1 MNYQNILK
9 KQTSIILVS
18 VIVMVLIILGV
29 SYSLFMQVDE
39 SNQVQVVE
47 SGTLVLSSTK
57 GNTITTNNLPL
68 SDAEGLGNEG
78 YTFSVQNKGTLGYL
92 YNLYVNNKA
101 SSNPLEY
108 EYIKISFDDGPAI
121 KLSEL
126 EVDSEKGIILLAN
139 DYIAPANTEGDV
151 KTHNIKVWID
161 EDAPTSIIGK
171 KILLQIDMY
180 GESFTPYQDNSGAS
194 IPELYSGLIPVTYD
208 SNNNNE
214 IIVADI
220 TSEWY
225 NYNNH
230 EWANAIL
237 IDRSNTEIKNK
248 YLNSD
253 GSYKS
258 GTQVDI
264 SDVLQMYVWVPRYKY
279 QLFNVEGAQTTAQ
292 MINVEF
298 ENNSTS
304 KSSGTQNGEWLTHP
318 AFTFGETELNGIWV
332 GKFESSGTTDN
343 ITIIPNVSSLRSQ
356 TVGKM
361 FNASR
366 AIETNDKYGL
376 DASTVDTHMMKNM
389 EWGAV
394 AYLTSSKYGIYID
407 ASTCINSECEV
418 WINNNSGYTTGC
430 AGDSVSAAEST
441 LCNAWNT
448 ATGVNAST
456 TGNIY
461 GIYDMSGGAWE
472 YVMGN
477 MLTVDN
483 VFNSRLSL
491 MEEPE
496 SKYYN
501 AYVYGNDINDYSR
514 GYLGDA
520 TKEVWSWYND
530 ASYFPVEE
538 FPWFGRGGAYK
549 YAEEAGMFRFYR
561 RTGDQ
566 TSISTWRVVLTAE

>member
-139 DYIAPANTEGDV
+139 GYIAPANTEGDV

-180 GESFTPYQDNSGAS
+180 GEAGNYIDNSGAS
-194 IPELYSGLIPVTYD
+194 APELYSGLIPITYNED
-208 SNNNNE
+208 NN
-214 IIVADI
+214 IVVADI
-220 TSEWY
+220 TTEWY

-237 IDRSNTEIKNK
+237 IDQSNATTKNK
-248 YLNSD
+248 YLNAD
-253 GSYKS
+253 GTYKA
-258 GTQVDI
+258 GETVAI

-292 MINVEF
+292 MIEVEF
-298 ENNSTS
+298 ESADTP
-304 KSSGTQNGEWLTHP
+304 KSSGTQNNEWLTHP
-318 AFTFGETELNGIWV
+318 AFTFGTTELNGIWV
-332 GKFESSGTTDN
+332 GKFESSGTSVDESSISD
-343 ITIIPNVSSLRSQ
+343 ITIIPNAVSIRWQ
-356 TVGKM
+356 TVGNM

-366 AIETNDKYGL
+366 AIEANDKYGL
-376 DASTVDTHMMKNM
+376 DASKVDTHMMKNM

-394 AYLTSSKYGIYID
+394 AYLTNSKYGRYINS
-407 ASTCINSECEV
+407 STCIDSGCEV
-418 WINNNSGYTTGC
+418 WINPNSNYTTGC
-430 AGDSVSAAEST
+430 AGDSVSEAEST
-441 LCNAWNT
+441 SCNAWDT
-448 ATGVNAST
+448 PTGVNAST

-477 MLTVDN
+477 YNKTVGYSGID
-483 VFNSRLSL
+483 FSGID
-491 MEEPE
+491 
-496 SKYYN
+496 SKYYDLYTGDTIS
-501 AYVYGNDINDYSR
+501 AGK
-514 GYLGDA
+514 LGDS
-520 TKEVWSWYND
+520 TKETQGWNGDYEHFVYS
-530 ASYFPVEE
+530 SY
-538 FPWFGRGGAYK
+538 PWFLRGGICFDGSDAVVFHFDYFNGT
-549 YAEEAGMFRFYR
+549 AFSFY
-561 RTGDQ
+561 
-566 TSISTWRVVLTAE
+566 SWRVVLSSE

>member
-18 VIVMVLIILGV
+18 VIVMVLIIIGV

-126 EVDSEKGIILLAN
+126 ETDSEKGIILLAN

-318 AFTFGETELNGIWV
+318 AFTFGDTELNGIWV

-356 TVGKM
+356 TVGNM

-418 WINNNSGYTTGC
+418 WINNNSNYTTGC
-430 AGDSVSAAEST
+430 AGDSVSEAEST
-441 LCNAWNT
+441 SCNAWNT

>member
-126 EVDSEKGIILLAN
+126 ETDSEKGIILLAN

-194 IPELYSGLIPVTYD
+194 IPELYSGLIPVKYD
-208 SNNNNE
+208 ANNQVVIAKLDE
-214 IIVADI
+214 
-220 TSEWY
+220 EWY
-225 NYNNH
+225 DYNNH

-318 AFTFGETELNGIWV
+318 AFTFGDTELNGIWV

-343 ITIIPNVSSLRSQ
+343 ITIIPNVSSLREINLG
-356 TVGKM
+356 TM
-361 FNASR
+361 FNTTRS
-366 AIETNDKYGL
+366 IETTTKYGL
-376 DASTVDTHMMKNM
+376 TSSEVDTHVMKNM
-389 EWGAV
+389 EWV
-394 AYLTSSKYGIYID
+394 PLLTLLVQNMVYI
-407 ASTCINSECEV
+407 
-418 WINNNSGYTTGC
+418 
-430 AGDSVSAAEST
+430 
-441 LCNAWNT
+441 
-448 ATGVNAST
+448 
-456 TGNIY
+456 
-461 GIYDMSGGAWE
+461 
-472 YVMGN
+472 
-477 MLTVDN
+477 
-483 VFNSRLSL
+483 
-491 MEEPE
+491 
-496 SKYYN
+496 
-501 AYVYGNDINDYSR
+501 
-514 GYLGDA
+514 
-520 TKEVWSWYND
+520 
-530 ASYFPVEE
+530 
-538 FPWFGRGGAYK
+538 
-549 YAEEAGMFRFYR
+549 
-561 RTGDQ
+561 
-566 TSISTWRVVLTAE
+566 

>member
-126 EVDSEKGIILLAN
+126 ETDSEKGIILLAN
-139 DYIAPANTEGDV
+139 DYIASANTEGDV

-180 GESFTPYQDNSGAS
+180 GEAFTPYQDNSGAS
-194 IPELYSGLIPVTYD
+194 APELYSGLIPVTYD

-304 KSSGTQNGEWLTHP
+304 KSSGTQNSQWLTHP
-318 AFTFGETELNGIWV
+318 AFTFGTTELNGIWV

-343 ITIIPNVSSLRSQ
+343 ITIIPNVSSLREINLG
-356 TVGKM
+356 TM
-361 FNASR
+361 FNTTRS
-366 AIETNDKYGL
+366 IETTTKYGL
-376 DASTVDTHMMKNM
+376 TSSEVDTHVMKNM

-418 WINNNSGYTTGC
+418 WINNNSNYTTGC

-441 LCNAWNT
+441 SCNAWNT

-483 VFNSRLSL
+483 VFNSCLSL